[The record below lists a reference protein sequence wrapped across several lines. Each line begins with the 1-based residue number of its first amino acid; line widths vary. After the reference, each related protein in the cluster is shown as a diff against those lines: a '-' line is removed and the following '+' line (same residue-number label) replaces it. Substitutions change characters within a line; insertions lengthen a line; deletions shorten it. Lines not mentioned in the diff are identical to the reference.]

1 MQLALIDISGVYLE
15 RMIRDSQ
22 TPGDDVGFFVSG
34 IKTELC
40 SKGSVAPLSG
50 GPLDAKSSESA
61 RTDGLDFKSET
72 PIAYHPNLHESFAYI
87 FKIKSPFFSRCDQ
100 TDRCTH

>member
-40 SKGSVAPLSG
+40 SKGSIAPLSG

-72 PIAYHPNLHESFAYI
+72 PMAYHPNLHESFAYI